1 MAKNLSSML
10 KKEYPDNIDSEIISE
25 VEYLDTGIPTM
36 NYVLSGRPLTGGIPL
51 SGKMVCM
58 YGPEGC
64 LDESTDI
71 QYVIRNIDTGKEVHH
86 SHGTIKHLYERYK
99 GICKDKRL

>member
-1 MAKNLSSML
+1 MAKNLSSIL

-58 YGPEGC
+58 YGPEG
-64 LDESTDI
+64 SGKTS
-71 QYVIRNIDTGKEVHH
+71 YVN
-86 SHGTIKHLYERYK
+86 HLISIAQK
-99 GICKDKRL
+99 KDHCSRTLR